1 MWGAAQETSTNRV
14 NAITDW
20 SVFEGQDPRECWAVT
35 TYKESVNTRGGR
47 VVAVTRGEILLMVF
61 YRPGAEVQGQ
71 VAFTGGYPF
80 APGSTVNVNIS
91 GTEFELFTE
100 GEWAWP
106 ATPQEDAKICHRNEA
121 WSGCHSHRAIG
132 AGKRPRR
139 TRSRFWASPPLWKTP
154 KSAARRADFCACRD
168 PDPASRT
175 PERPRKNHSLRLSP
189 LAKPKESYMWPIS
202 FRERLTQ

>member
-1 MWGAAQETSTNRV
+1 MKSVLGRVLASAAIALAGASAFAQEESTNRV
-14 NAITDW
+14 DAMTDW
-20 SVFEGQDPRECWAVT
+20 SVFEGDNPRECWAVT
-35 TYKESVNTRGGR
+35 TYKESVNTKDGR

-106 ATPQEDAKICHRNEA
+106 ATPQDDTKIVTAMKRGADAVLTARSSRGTITKDTFSLLGFTAAVEDAE
-121 WSGCHSHRAIG
+121 
-132 AGKRPRR
+132 RR
-139 TRSRFWASPPLWKTP
+139 CSS
-154 KSAARRADFCACRD
+154 
-168 PDPASRT
+168 
-175 PERPRKNHSLRLSP
+175 
-189 LAKPKESYMWPIS
+189 
-202 FRERLTQ
+202 

>member
-1 MWGAAQETSTNRV
+1 MKSWIGGVALGAVALMSAGAGAAQETSTNRV

-80 APGSTVNVNIS
+80 AQGSTVNVNIG

-106 ATPQEDAKICHRNEA
+106 ATPQDDAKIVTAMKRGA
-121 WSGCHSHRAIG
+121 DAILTAQSSRG
-132 AGKRPRR
+132 TTTKDTFSLLGFTAAVEDAERR
-139 TRSRFWASPPLWKTP
+139 
-154 KSAARRADFCACRD
+154 CA
-168 PDPASRT
+168 
-175 PERPRKNHSLRLSP
+175 E
-189 LAKPKESYMWPIS
+189 
-202 FRERLTQ
+202 

>member
-1 MWGAAQETSTNRV
+1 MKSWIGALAVGAITLMSAGTSMSQETSTNRV

-20 SVFEGQDPRECWAVT
+20 SVFEGQEPRECWAVT

-106 ATPQEDAKICHRNEA
+106 ATPQDDAKIVTAMKR
-121 WSGCHSHRAIG
+121 G
-132 AGKRPRR
+132 ANATLTAQSSRGTTTKDTFSLLGFTAAVEDAERR
-139 TRSRFWASPPLWKTP
+139 CVS
-154 KSAARRADFCACRD
+154 
-168 PDPASRT
+168 
-175 PERPRKNHSLRLSP
+175 
-189 LAKPKESYMWPIS
+189 
-202 FRERLTQ
+202 

>member
-1 MWGAAQETSTNRV
+1 MKSWIGALAVGAITLMSSSASMAQETSTNRV

-20 SVFEGQDPRECWAVT
+20 SVFEGQEPRECWAVT

-106 ATPQEDAKICHRNEA
+106 ATPQDDAKIVTAMKR
-121 WSGCHSHRAIG
+121 G
-132 AGKRPRR
+132 ANATLTAQSSRGTTTKDTFSLLGFTAAVEDAERR
-139 TRSRFWASPPLWKTP
+139 CVS
-154 KSAARRADFCACRD
+154 
-168 PDPASRT
+168 
-175 PERPRKNHSLRLSP
+175 
-189 LAKPKESYMWPIS
+189 
-202 FRERLTQ
+202 

>member
-1 MWGAAQETSTNRV
+1 MKSWIGTLAVGAITLMSAGTSMAQETSTNRV

-20 SVFEGQDPRECWAVT
+20 SVCEGQEPRECWAVT

-106 ATPQEDAKICHRNEA
+106 ATPQDDAKIVTAMKR
-121 WSGCHSHRAIG
+121 G
-132 AGKRPRR
+132 ANATLTAQSSRGTTTKDTFSLLGFTAAVEDAERR
-139 TRSRFWASPPLWKTP
+139 CVS
-154 KSAARRADFCACRD
+154 
-168 PDPASRT
+168 
-175 PERPRKNHSLRLSP
+175 
-189 LAKPKESYMWPIS
+189 
-202 FRERLTQ
+202 

>member
-1 MWGAAQETSTNRV
+1 MKSWIGGMAIGAAALVSAGAVTAQETSTNRV

-80 APGSTVNVNIS
+80 APGSTVNVNIN

-106 ATPQEDAKICHRNEA
+106 ATAQDDAKIVTAMKR
-121 WSGCHSHRAIG
+121 G
-132 AGKRPRR
+132 ADAVLTAQSSRGTTTKDTFSLLGFTAAVEDAEKRC
-139 TRSRFWASPPLWKTP
+139 AS
-154 KSAARRADFCACRD
+154 
-168 PDPASRT
+168 
-175 PERPRKNHSLRLSP
+175 
-189 LAKPKESYMWPIS
+189 
-202 FRERLTQ
+202 